1 MNKELKQNDP
11 VMWRKKEYKF
21 VRYYDEGTA
30 IIAEVRKLEVGEAL
44 VREIVGVD
52 PNELDLIME
61 FDFM

>member
-1 MNKELKQNDP
+1 
-11 VMWRKKEYKF
+11 MWRKKEYKF

-30 IIAEVRKLEVGEAL
+30 IIAEVRKLELG
-44 VREIVGVD
+44 REIVGVD